1 MRRAR
6 EQLALIEDPS
16 LSRVVDWSLLGEIT
30 SEKRKL
36 PFWLKLDEP

>member
-1 MRRAR
+1 MRRTR
-6 EQLALIEDPS
+6 ERLALIEDPP
-16 LSRVVDWSLLGEIT
+16 LSRVVDWSLLGEIK